1 MELKNKIALITGA
14 GRGIGRAIALA
25 LAKEGV
31 KLAIVARRQNEL
43 EKVAQEI
50 RALNTEAL
58 VIPIDMRDEQQVR
71 DMTAKALAH
80 FGALHILVNNAGLGY
95 FKPVAEMKTSEWDEM
110 FGVNLRAVFL
120 ATREALPHLRKAGE
134 SFVINMASLA
144 GKNTFVNGS
153 GYAATKWG
161 LRAFSQCL
169 MLEER
174 RHGVRVLVVCPG
186 SVDTEFA
193 SGRPGSPH
201 SQKKEIVLPEDVA
214 ATILMSLKMPQRT
227 MVSEIDIR
235 PTNP

>member
-1 MELKNKIALITGA
+1 MELKNKVVVVTGA

-25 LAKEGV
+25 LAKEGA
-31 KLAIVARRQNEL
+31 KLALAARRQNEL
-43 EKVAQEI
+43 ESVAQEV
-50 RALNTEAL
+50 RALDAE
-58 VIPIDMRDEQQVR
+58 VFIIPTDVREEQQLR
-71 DMTAKALAH
+71 DMILKTVAY
-80 FGALHILVNNAGLGY
+80 FGALHILVNNAGLGH
-95 FKPVAEMKTSEWDEM
+95 FHHVADMTTAQWDEM
-110 FGVNLRAVFL
+110 FGVNLRGVFL

-134 SFVINMASLA
+134 SFVVNLASLA
-144 GKNTFVNGS
+144 GKNTFVNGG

-174 RHGVRVLVVCPG
+174 QHGVRVLVVCPG

-193 SGRPGSPH
+193 TDRTGSPH
-201 SQKKEIVLPEDVA
+201 SKKKEIILPEDVA
-214 ATILMSLKMPQRT
+214 ETIVMSLKMPQRT

>member
-1 MELKNKIALITGA
+1 MEIKNKIAVVTGA

-25 LAKEGV
+25 LSREGAKV
-31 KLAIVARRQNEL
+31 ALAARRRDEL

-50 RALNTEAL
+50 RTFKSDTFT
-58 VIPIDMRDEQQVR
+58 IPTDMRDEQQIHA
-71 DMTAKALAH
+71 MIAKTVER
-80 FGALHILVNNAGLGY
+80 FGGLHILVNNAGLGH
-95 FKPVAEMKTSEWDEM
+95 FHHVAEMSTAQWDEM
-110 FGVNLRAVFL
+110 FSVNLRGIFL
-120 ATREALPHLRKAGE
+120 ATREALPHLRKASE
-134 SFVINMASLA
+134 SFIINMASLA

-174 RHGVRVLVVCPG
+174 QHGVRVLVVCPG
-186 SVDTEFA
+186 SVDTDFA
-193 SGRPGSPH
+193 TGRTGSPH
-201 SQKKEIVLPEDVA
+201 SPKKEIIRPEDVA
-214 ATILMSLKMPQRT
+214 ETIVMSIKMPQRT

>member
-1 MELKNKIALITGA
+1 MILENKIAIVTGA

-25 LAKEGV
+25 LGRAGAKV
-31 KLAIVARRQNEL
+31 ALAARSQGEL
-43 EKVAQEI
+43 EKVAQEL
-50 RALNTEAL
+50 RTVNAETF
-58 VIPIDMRDEQQVR
+58 VIPTDVRDEKQTLAMV
-71 DMTAKALAH
+71 AKTVER

-95 FKPVAEMKTSEWDEM
+95 FKTVAETKTAEWDEM
-110 FGVNLRAVFL
+110 FAVNLRGVFL
-120 ATREALPHLRKAGE
+120 ATKAALPHLRQAKE
-134 SFVINMASLA
+134 SFVANISSLA

-174 RHGVRVLVVCPG
+174 QHGVRVLVVCPG
-186 SVDTEFA
+186 SVDTNFA
-193 SGRPGSPH
+193 TGHSGSPH
-201 SQKKEIVLPEDVA
+201 SAKKEIIRPDDVA
-214 ATILMSLKMPQRT
+214 ETIIMSIKMPQRT

>member
-1 MELKNKIALITGA
+1 MELKNKIALVTGA
-14 GRGIGRAIALA
+14 GRGIGRAITLA
-25 LAKEGV
+25 LAKEGAQLV
-31 KLAIVARRQNEL
+31 LAARRQQEL
-43 EKVAQEI
+43 ETVAQEV
-50 RALNTEAL
+50 RAMNSAAF
-58 VIPIDMRDEQQVR
+58 VIPTDMREESQIHA
-71 DMTAKALAH
+71 MLAKTIEH
-80 FGALHILVNNAGLGY
+80 FGALHVLVNNAGLGH
-95 FKPVAEMKTSEWDEM
+95 FKTVAEMTTVQWDDM
-110 FGVNLRAVFL
+110 FGVNLRGVFL

-134 SFVINMASLA
+134 SFVINIASLA

-174 RHGVRVLVVCPG
+174 QHGVRVLVVCPG

-193 SGRPGSPH
+193 AGRTGSPH
-201 SQKKEIVLPEDVA
+201 SKKKEIVLPEDVA
-214 ATILMSLKMPQRT
+214 ETIVMSIKMPQRA

>member
-1 MELKNKIALITGA
+1 MELKNKIALVTGA
-14 GRGIGRAIALA
+14 GRGIGRAITLA
-25 LAKEGV
+25 LAKEGAQLV
-31 KLAIVARRQNEL
+31 LAARRQQEL
-43 EKVAQEI
+43 ETVAQEV
-50 RALNTEAL
+50 RAMNSAAFI
-58 VIPIDMRDEQQVR
+58 IPTDMREEAQIHA
-71 DMTAKALAH
+71 MLAKTIEH
-80 FGALHILVNNAGLGY
+80 FGALHVLVNNAGLGH
-95 FKPVAEMKTSEWDEM
+95 FKTVAEMTTAQWDEM
-110 FGVNLRAVFL
+110 FSVNLRGVFL

-134 SFVINMASLA
+134 SFVINIASLA

-174 RHGVRVLVVCPG
+174 QHGVRVLVVCPG

-193 SGRPGSPH
+193 AGRTGSPH

-214 ATILMSLKMPQRT
+214 ATIVMSIKMPQRA